1 MAEYNYEGVDK
12 SGNRVKGKITANT
25 EGELRILLR
34 GQGIRPVRVSV
45 QSVATRD
52 LGQMFK
58 SSNITQEELLIFT
71 RQMQVL
77 IGSGIPLTQSLDIL
91 ADQGG
96 SSAFKNLCNGIKQ
109 KVSEGTFLWE
119 AMGAYPKT
127 FPKLYLALVRAGE
140 SSGALDA
147 ILRRLTN
154 YLEDADRLKKLLKSA
169 MMYPAIVISVGIAVI
184 VGMLT
189 FVIPKFE
196 ELLASNGQTLPAPT
210 QFVINASHL
219 IRDHFMVIIGVTAV
233 GGFVLI
239 KFFQSPEGRV
249 LRDRMFFKM
258 PIFGPIMQKGGT
270 ARFTRTLATLL
281 NSGVNL
287 LDAIDICKQTIDN
300 AVLEDAVSILR
311 PEIEQGKSLGYVFG
325 QIKVFPKMAVQMM
338 SVGESTG
345 QLDRMLEKV
354 ADFYEA
360 EVEILVNGLT
370 KLIEPLILVFL
381 GGTVGGLMIAMYL
394 PIFKMGEESHEYRIE
409 HEGYWSFGSH
419 GHCQTTGDG
428 EHFQCKAER
437 VHVS

>member
-1 MAEYNYEGVDK
+1 MPDYMYDGVDRQ
-12 SGNRVKGKITANT
+12 GNRVKGKITAAS

-34 GQGIRPVRVSV
+34 GQGVRPLKVSV
-45 QSVATRD
+45 QSLAQKD
-52 LGQMFK
+52 IGQMLK
-58 SSNITQEELLIFT
+58 SSNVSQEEVLIFT

-77 IGSGIPLTQSLDIL
+77 IGSGIPLTQALDIL
-91 ADQGG
+91 TDQGG
-96 SSAFKNLCNGIKQ
+96 SGAFKTLCLGIKQ

-119 AMGAYPKT
+119 AMSAYPKA

-154 YLEDADRLKKLLKSA
+154 YLEDADRLKKMLKSA
-169 MMYPAIVISVGIAVI
+169 MMYPVIVVSVGVAVI
-184 VGMLT
+184 IGMLT

-196 ELLASNGQTLPAPT
+196 ELLSQNGQALPAPT
-210 QFVINASHL
+210 QFVIDVSHF
-219 IRDHFMVIIGVTAV
+219 IRDHFTILIGAIAAIA
-233 GGFVLI
+233 FVLA

-249 LRDRMFFKM
+249 LRDKMFFNV

-311 PEIEQGKSLGYVFG
+311 PEIEQGKSLAYVFG
-325 QIKVFPKMAVQMM
+325 QIDVFPKMAVQMM
-338 SVGESTG
+338 AVGESTG

-370 KLIEPLILVFL
+370 KLIEPVILVFL

-394 PIFKMGEESHEYRIE
+394 PIFKMGEGI
-409 HEGYWSFGSH
+409 
-419 GHCQTTGDG
+419 Q
-428 EHFQCKAER
+428 
-437 VHVS
+437 